1 LLPSIRQAFSRREGR
16 MTESL
21 RRGSGEAAAASAVDG
36 SPVRVEVRDLT
47 QRFRTADGAMT
58 VLEDIDLEVHASEFV
73 SLLGPSGCG
82 KTTLLRII
90 GGLVP
95 PTRGQVTVDGDSV
108 QAALSARR
116 FGFVFQ
122 DATLLPWRTVAD
134 NAALL
139 LDVTGRQD
147 DRDVVGSLL
156 ETVGLEGFEAHYPAQ
171 LSGGMRQR
179 VALARALALSPE
191 ILLMDEPFAA
201 LDAIT
206 RDRMGDE
213 LLRIWDGSRSVVF
226 VTHSIPE
233 AVLLSDRVVVMSAR
247 PGRIVADVTIDLP
260 RPRGDDVRTSPVY
273 LEYQT
278 QLRGYI
284 EGAHG

>member
-1 LLPSIRQAFSRREGR
+1 MGRESPLVRSRV
-16 MTESL
+16 
-21 RRGSGEAAAASAVDG
+21 AH
-36 SPVRVEVRDLT
+36 P
-47 QRFRTADGAMT
+47 DGAELRVRTRGLSKRFYAGGGVRT
-58 VLEDIDLEVHASEFV
+58 VLEGVDLDVHASEFV

-90 GGLVP
+90 GGLVKP
-95 PTRGQVTVDGDSV
+95 SGGDVSVDGQSV
-108 QAALSARR
+108 PAALRARK

-122 DATLLPWRTVAD
+122 DATLLPWRNVAD

-139 LDVTGRQD
+139 LDVTGQR
-147 DRDVVGSLL
+147 DRRADVRALL
-156 ETVGLEGFEAHYPAQ
+156 KTVGLEGFEKHYPSQ

-179 VALARALALSPE
+179 VALARALALSPD

-206 RDRMGDE
+206 RDRMAEE
-213 LLRIWDGSRSVVF
+213 LLRIWDGARSVIF

-233 AVLLSDRVVVMSAR
+233 AVLLSDRVLVMSTG

-260 RPRGDDVRTSPVY
+260 RPRGAELRTSDAFR
-273 LEYQT
+273 EYET
-278 QLRGYI
+278 LLRDHI
-284 EGAHG
+284 EGAHR

>member
-1 LLPSIRQAFSRREGR
+1 VIDTDRQ
-16 MTESL
+16 
-21 RRGSGEAAAASAVDG
+21 DG
-36 SPVRVEVRDLT
+36 QVA
-47 QRFRTADGAMT
+47 TADRVPAPARVSVRGLVKRFAGAGT
-58 VLEDIDLEVHASEFV
+58 VQTALEGIDLDVHENEFV

-82 KTTLLRII
+82 KTTLLRIV
-90 GGLVP
+90 GGLVAP
-95 PTRGQVTVDGDSV
+95 SGGQVTIDGDSV
-108 QAALSARR
+108 ATALQARK

-139 LDVTGRQD
+139 LDVTGQQSR
-147 DRDVVGSLL
+147 RDVVGSLL
-156 ETVGLEGFEAHYPAQ
+156 SIVGLDGFEDHYPAQ

-206 RDRMGDE
+206 RDRMGEE
-213 LLRIWDGSRSVVF
+213 LLRIWDGARSVLF

-233 AVLLSDRVVVMSAR
+233 AVLLSDRVAVMSAR

-260 RPRGDDVRTSPVY
+260 RPRGADIRSSAEF
-273 LEYQT
+273 LQYQT
-278 QLRGYI
+278 ELRGYI
-284 EGAHG
+284 EGAHR

>member
-1 LLPSIRQAFSRREGR
+1 VIHRDREGGAVATAER
-16 MTESL
+16 PREPA
-21 RRGSGEAAAASAVDG
+21 RVAVRGLVKRFAGAG
-36 SPVRVEVRDLT
+36 SI
-47 QRFRTADGAMT
+47 QTA
-58 VLEDIDLEVHASEFV
+58 LEGIDLEVRPNEFV

-82 KTTLLRII
+82 KTTLLRIV
-90 GGLVP
+90 GGLVEP
-95 PTRGQVTVDGDSV
+95 SRGEVTIDGETVS
-108 QAALSARR
+108 AALRARK

-139 LDVTGRQD
+139 LDVTGQRE
-147 DRDVVGSLL
+147 RRGVVRSLL
-156 ETVGLEGFEAHYPAQ
+156 ATVGLEGFEDHYPSQ

-206 RDRMGDE
+206 RDRMAEE
-213 LLRIWDGSRSVVF
+213 LLRIWDGSRSVIF

-247 PGRIVADVTIDLP
+247 PGRIAADVTIDLP
-260 RPRGDDVRTSPVY
+260 RPRDAQVRSSAAF
-273 LEYQT
+273 LEYET

-284 EGAHG
+284 EGAHA

>member
-1 LLPSIRQAFSRREGR
+1 
-16 MTESL
+16 
-21 RRGSGEAAAASAVDG
+21 
-36 SPVRVEVRDLT
+36 VRNLS
-47 QRFRTADGAMT
+47 QSFYAGDGAMT
-58 VLEDIDLEVHASEFV
+58 VLDNIALDVDASEFV

-90 GGLVP
+90 GGLIE
-95 PTRGQVTVDGDSV
+95 PTSGEVTVDGGSV
-108 QAALSARR
+108 KEALQARR

-139 LDVTGRQD
+139 LDVTKQR
-147 DRDVVGSLL
+147 DRRSEVAPLL
-156 ETVGLEGFEAHYPAQ
+156 RTVGLEGFEKHYPAQ

-179 VALARALALSPE
+179 VALARALALSPD

-206 RDRMGDE
+206 RDRMAEE

-226 VTHSIPE
+226 VTHAIAE

-247 PGRIVADVTIDLP
+247 PGRIVADVRIELP
-260 RPRGDDVRTSPVY
+260 RPRGGGLRDSEAFRGY
-273 LEYQT
+273 EA
-278 QLRGYI
+278 QLRAHI
-284 EGAHG
+284 EGAHV

>member
-1 LLPSIRQAFSRREGR
+1 MGGPALIDRNRQQGQLA
-16 MTESL
+16 
-21 RRGSGEAAAASAVDG
+21 
-36 SPVRVEVRDLT
+36 
-47 QRFRTADGAMT
+47 TADRPADTPARVAVCGLVKRFAGADT
-58 VLEDIDLEVHASEFV
+58 VQTALEGIDLEIRANEFV

-90 GGLVP
+90 GGLVEP
-95 PTRGQVTVDGDSV
+95 SRGEVKIDGDSV
-108 QAALSARR
+108 SNALRARK

-147 DRDVVGSLL
+147 RRDVVGSLL
-156 ETVGLEGFEAHYPAQ
+156 ETVGLKGFEAHYPSQ

-247 PGRIVADVTIDLP
+247 PGRIVADVTIELP
-260 RPRGDDVRTSPVY
+260 RPRGDDVRTSPAY
-273 LEYQT
+273 LGYQA
-278 QLRGYI
+278 QLRSYI

>member
-1 LLPSIRQAFSRREGR
+1 MRGAALIDRDRPQGQA
-16 MTESL
+16 
-21 RRGSGEAAAASAVDG
+21 A
-36 SPVRVEVRDLT
+36 
-47 QRFRTADGAMT
+47 TADRAAGGERPRVAVRGLVKRFAGADAVQT
-58 VLEDIDLEVHASEFV
+58 ALEGIDLEIRANEFV

-90 GGLVP
+90 GGLVKP
-95 PTRGQVTVDGDSV
+95 SAGEVTIDGDSV
-108 QAALSARR
+108 PNALRARK

-147 DRDVVGSLL
+147 QRDVVDSLL
-156 ETVGLEGFEAHYPAQ
+156 QTVGLEGFEKHYPAQ

-260 RPRGDDVRTSPVY
+260 RPRDADVRTSPAY

-284 EGAHG
+284 EGAHE

>member
-1 LLPSIRQAFSRREGR
+1 VIDQDRQGGVVATAERPGAPARVVVRGLVKRFAGAGR
-16 MTESL
+16 IHTALES
-21 RRGSGEAAAASAVDG
+21 
-36 SPVRVEVRDLT
+36 
-47 QRFRTADGAMT
+47 
-58 VLEDIDLEVHASEFV
+58 IDLDVRPNEFV

-95 PTRGQVTVDGDSV
+95 PSGGTVEIDGKPVAD
-108 QAALSARR
+108 ALRARK

-139 LDVTGRQD
+139 LDVTGQRD
-147 DRDVVGSLL
+147 RRDVVGSLL
-156 ETVGLEGFEAHYPAQ
+156 ETVGLTGFEDHYPAQ

-179 VALARALALSPE
+179 VALARALALSPD

-206 RDRMGDE
+206 RDRMAVE

-226 VTHSIPE
+226 VTHAIPE

-247 PGRIVADVTIDLP
+247 PGRIVADVRIDLP
-260 RPRGDDVRTSPVY
+260 RPRDADVRASPAF
-273 LEYQT
+273 LEYET
-278 QLRGYI
+278 QLRGHI
-284 EGAHG
+284 EGAHR

>member
-1 LLPSIRQAFSRREGR
+1 MGGAALIDRNRQQGQLA
-16 MTESL
+16 
-21 RRGSGEAAAASAVDG
+21 
-36 SPVRVEVRDLT
+36 
-47 QRFRTADGAMT
+47 TADRGPADTPPRVAVRGLVKRFAGAEGVQT
-58 VLEDIDLEVHASEFV
+58 ALEGIDLEIRANEFV

-90 GGLVP
+90 GGLVAP
-95 PTRGQVTVDGDSV
+95 SGGEVEIDGDTV
-108 QAALSARR
+108 RRALRARK

-139 LDVTGRQD
+139 LDVTGREDQ
-147 DRDVVGSLL
+147 RDVVDSLL
-156 ETVGLEGFEAHYPAQ
+156 QTVGLEGFEKHYPAQ

-260 RPRGDDVRTSPVY
+260 RPRGDDVRTSPAY
-273 LEYQT
+273 LKYQT

-284 EGAHG
+284 QGAHG

>member
-1 LLPSIRQAFSRREGR
+1 

-58 VLEDIDLEVHASEFV
+58 VLEGIDLEVHASEFV

-139 LDVTGRQD
+139 LDVSGQRAR
-147 DRDVVGSLL
+147 RDEVAPLL
-156 ETVGLEGFEAHYPAQ
+156 DMVGLAGFEKHYPAQ

-179 VALARALALSPE
+179 VALARALALSPD

-206 RDRMGDE
+206 RDRMGEE
-213 LLRIWDGSRSVVF
+213 LLRLWDGSRAVVF
-226 VTHSIPE
+226 VTHAIGE

-247 PGRIVADVTIDLP
+247 PGRVAADVRIDLP
-260 RPRGDDVRTSPVY
+260 RPRDAGVRQSDAFRAY
-273 LEYQT
+273 EAE
-278 QLRGYI
+278 LRSHI
-284 EGAHG
+284 EGAHAA

>member
-1 LLPSIRQAFSRREGR
+1 MGGPAVIDRNRQQGQLA
-16 MTESL
+16 
-21 RRGSGEAAAASAVDG
+21 
-36 SPVRVEVRDLT
+36 
-47 QRFRTADGAMT
+47 TADRAPADTPARVAVRGLVKRFAGADAVQT
-58 VLEDIDLEVHASEFV
+58 ALEGIDLEIRANEFV

-90 GGLVP
+90 GGLVEP
-95 PTRGQVTVDGDSV
+95 SRGEVKIDGDSV
-108 QAALSARR
+108 SNALRARK

-147 DRDVVGSLL
+147 RRDVVGSLL
-156 ETVGLEGFEAHYPAQ
+156 ETVGLTGFEAHYPSQ

-247 PGRIVADVTIDLP
+247 PGRIVADVTIELP
-260 RPRGDDVRTSPVY
+260 RPRGDDVRTSPAY
-273 LEYQT
+273 LEYQA
-278 QLRGYI
+278 QLRSYI

>member
-1 LLPSIRQAFSRREGR
+1 VIDRDRDQGPVATAERADARARVSVKGLVKRFAGAAGIQTALEG
-16 MTESL
+16 
-21 RRGSGEAAAASAVDG
+21 
-36 SPVRVEVRDLT
+36 
-47 QRFRTADGAMT
+47 
-58 VLEDIDLEVHASEFV
+58 IDLEVRPNEFV

-82 KTTLLRII
+82 KTTLLRVI
-90 GGLVP
+90 GGLVAP
-95 PTRGQVTVDGDSV
+95 SAGEVTIDGDSV
-108 QAALSARR
+108 PSALRARK

-122 DATLLPWRTVAD
+122 DATLLPWRTVED

-139 LDVTGRQD
+139 LDVTGQE
-147 DRDVVGSLL
+147 DRRDEVDSLL
-156 ETVGLEGFEAHYPAQ
+156 RTVGLEGFEKHYPAQ

-206 RDRMGDE
+206 RDRMADE
-213 LLRIWDGSRSVVF
+213 LLRIWDGSRSVIF

-260 RPRGDDVRTSPVY
+260 RPRDGDVRVSGAY
-273 LEYQT
+273 HEYGAE
-278 QLRGYI
+278 LRGYI
-284 EGAHG
+284 EGAHE

>member
-1 LLPSIRQAFSRREGR
+1 
-16 MTESL
+16 MTEGL
-21 RRGSGEAAAASAVDG
+21 QRGTGEAAAASAVDG
-36 SPVRVEVRDLT
+36 GRVRVEVRDLT

-108 QAALSARR
+108 QSALRARR

-139 LDVTGRQD
+139 LDVSGQG
-147 DRDVVGSLL
+147 DRRDEVAPLL
-156 ETVGLEGFEAHYPAQ
+156 DMVGLTGFEKHYPAQ

-179 VALARALALSPE
+179 VALARALALSPD

-206 RDRMGDE
+206 RDRMGEE
-213 LLRIWDGSRSVVF
+213 LLRLWDGSRAVVF
-226 VTHSIPE
+226 VTHAIGE

-247 PGRIVADVTIDLP
+247 PGRVAADVPIDLP
-260 RPRGDDVRTSPVY
+260 RPRDAGVRQSDAFRAY
-273 LEYQT
+273 EAE
-278 QLRGYI
+278 LRSHI
-284 EGAHG
+284 EGAHAA

>member
-1 LLPSIRQAFSRREGR
+1 MPNEPAGR
-16 MTESL
+16 VDVRHLTHHFTGGGTMIAALDDVSL
-21 RRGSGEAAAASAVDG
+21 AVHD
-36 SPVRVEVRDLT
+36 
-47 QRFRTADGAMT
+47 
-58 VLEDIDLEVHASEFV
+58 HEFV

-90 GGLVP
+90 GGLVDP
-95 PTRGQVTVDGDSV
+95 SDGEVLIDGGSV
-108 QAALSARR
+108 NDARRARR

-122 DATLLPWRTVAD
+122 DPTLLPWRTVAD

-139 LDVTGRQD
+139 LDVTRQSQYR
-147 DRDVVGSLL
+147 DRVAPLL
-156 ETVGLEGFEAHYPAQ
+156 KTVGLTGFERHYPAQ

-179 VALARALALSPE
+179 VALARALALSPD

-206 RDRMGDE
+206 RDRMADE
-213 LLRIWDGSRSVVF
+213 LLRIWDGARSVVF

-247 PGRIVADVTIDLP
+247 PGRIAAEVPIELP
-260 RPRGDDVRTSPVY
+260 RPRGATVRESDEFRSY
-273 LEYQT
+273 E
-278 QLRGYI
+278 LRLRACI
-284 EGAHG
+284 EDAHA

>member
-1 LLPSIRQAFSRREGR
+1 MTDRNRQQGQLA
-16 MTESL
+16 
-21 RRGSGEAAAASAVDG
+21 
-36 SPVRVEVRDLT
+36 
-47 QRFRTADGAMT
+47 TADRAPADTPPRVAVRGLVKQFAGAEGVQT
-58 VLEDIDLEVHASEFV
+58 ALEGIDLEIRANEFV

-90 GGLVP
+90 GGLIEPSGGEVEI
-95 PTRGQVTVDGDSV
+95 DGDSV
-108 QAALSARR
+108 RSALRARK

-156 ETVGLEGFEAHYPAQ
+156 ETVGLEGFEGHYPSQ

-273 LEYQT
+273 LEYQA

>member
-1 LLPSIRQAFSRREGR
+1 MRGAALIDRNRQQGQLA
-16 MTESL
+16 
-21 RRGSGEAAAASAVDG
+21 
-36 SPVRVEVRDLT
+36 
-47 QRFRTADGAMT
+47 TADHAPADTPPRVAVRGLVKRFAGADKVQT
-58 VLEDIDLEVHASEFV
+58 ALEGIDLEIRPNEFV

-90 GGLVP
+90 GGLVKP
-95 PTRGQVTVDGDSV
+95 SAGEVTIDGDSV
-108 QAALSARR
+108 PNALRARK

-139 LDVTGRQD
+139 LDVTGRHD